1 MNTKRVILSAALL
14 FPLMLSSTVDAGL
27 VAAYSFD
34 DETATDISGGGN
46 DGVLGATTAF
56 STDNPFGVGKSAVF
70 DATPNSVINVP
81 NSPALEGVDNTM
93 TVAFW
98 MKGSNAQGDWG
109 RQVQKRSGGDGWD
122 VNRHFGNN
130 AVNLRVDT
138 SAGDNQNVFAVGGGL
153 IPNVY
158 DNTWH
163 HIAYTMDNGTLVAYL
178 DGVQTGTE
186 GYNHGSGFGN
196 NGPMTIGGDDNAY
209 GNIMMDDLGIWDEVL
224 DADAIAALANGPII
238 NPIPEPSTLVLLV
251 LGLLGCGRGRFSRR
265 RGRA

>member
-1 MNTKRVILSAALL
+1 MNRKRIILAAAILI
-14 FPLMLSSTVDAGL
+14 PLTLVGTASAGL

-34 DETATDISGGGN
+34 DDTATDVSGGGN
-46 DGVLGATTAF
+46 DGTLGATTAF
-56 STDNPFGVGKSAVF
+56 SDDNPFGAGRSVIF
-70 DATPNSVINVP
+70 DATANSVIDVP
-81 NSPALEGVDNTM
+81 SSPALAGVDNAM

-98 MKGSNAQGDWG
+98 MKASNAQGDWG

-138 SAGDNQNVFAVGGGL
+138 SAGVNQNVFGTGI

-163 HIAYTMDNGTLVAYL
+163 HIAFTMDNGTLFAYL
-178 DGVQTGTE
+178 DGAQVGTE
-186 GYNHGSGFGN
+186 VYNHGNGFGN

-209 GNIMMDDLGIWDEVL
+209 GNILMDDLGVWDEAL
-224 DADAIAALANGPII
+224 DANAIAELANGPIV
-238 NPIPEPSTLVLLV
+238 NPIPEPSTLILLMM
-251 LGLLGCGRGRFSRR
+251 GILGCGLRRFARR
-265 RGRA
+265 RKRA